1 MLHGSPEP
9 REVTTHA
16 KLAAWSIVRFGLGVE
31 GSCGREYAVGWGSK
45 RQAPALRLSAHYNV
59 PESRCNAPLWLVM
72 LGLGWAGL
80 CVVGKKDDRGEARRE
95 GDLLSDTKAHRCINV
110 CLLAMR

>member
-1 MLHGSPEP
+1 M
-9 REVTTHA
+9 
-16 KLAAWSIVRFGLGVE
+16 RFGLGVE
-31 GSCGREYAVGWGSK
+31 GACGGEYAVRWGSK
-45 RQAPALRLSAHYNV
+45 RQARASRLSAHYSV

-72 LGLGWAGL
+72 LGLGWAGAL
-80 CVVGKKDDRGEARRE
+80 CGWEKKMTGEAGRE